1 MARKIFLTVMTGILL
16 LGAGLIAYPSFSD
29 FVNQQFAYKVITEY
43 QEAVGQSDQAQM
55 QEEIKQ
61 AQIYNQSLAGLDPAD
76 PFTGENLTE
85 NENDGAKISMCEDG
99 KMLGYIQIDKIDVYC
114 PIYYGTS
121 EEVLNKGI
129 GVVEHS
135 SLPVGGSGTH
145 SVLAGHS
152 GLPSRKLFT
161 DIDQLETGDLIFIH
175 VLDQNF
181 AYRVNQSK
189 VVLPTETDDLKI
201 QKDKDEITLLTCTPY
216 GINTHRLL
224 VRAERIDYDFAA
236 KDSGSEVKQK
246 KTWLWLY
253 VGIAGMTA
261 VLGTAGI
268 RLKRRKGKRNGK

>member
-1 MARKIFLTVMTGILL
+1 MTGILL

-43 QEAVGQSDQAQM
+43 EEAVGQSDQAQM

-85 NENDGAKISMCEDG
+85 NENDAAKISMCEDG

-161 DIDQLETGDLIFIH
+161 DIDQLEMGDLIFIH

-189 VVLPTETDDLKI
+189 IVLPTETDDLKI

-224 VRAERIDYDFAA
+224 VRAEWIDYDFDA
-236 KDSGSEVKQK
+236 KESDSEVKHK
-246 KTWLWLY
+246 KDWMWVY
-253 VGIAGMTA
+253 VGIACMIA
-261 VLGTAGI
+261 VPGTASI
-268 RLKRRKGKRNGK
+268 CLKRRKGKRNGK

>member
-1 MARKIFLTVMTGILL
+1 MGRKVFLTVITGILF

-29 FVNQQFAYKVITEY
+29 FINQQFAYKVITEY
-43 QEAVGQSDQAQM
+43 QETVGEIDQAQM
-55 QEEIKQ
+55 QEEIRQ
-61 AQIYNQSLAGLDPAD
+61 AQIYNQSLAGMDPAD
-76 PFTGENLTE
+76 PFTGEHIAGHETE
-85 NENDGAKISMCEDG
+85 AAQISMCEDG
-99 KMLGYIQIDKIDVYC
+99 KMLGYVQIDKIDVYC

-161 DIDQLETGDLIFIH
+161 DIDQLEMGDIIFIH

-224 VRAERIDYDFAA
+224 VRAERIDYDFDA
-236 KDSGSEVKQK
+236 KESDSEVKHK
-246 KTWLWLY
+246 KDWMWVY
-253 VGIAGMTA
+253 VGIACMIA
-261 VLGTAGI
+261 VLGTATI
-268 RLKRRKGKRNGK
+268 CLKRRKGKRNGK